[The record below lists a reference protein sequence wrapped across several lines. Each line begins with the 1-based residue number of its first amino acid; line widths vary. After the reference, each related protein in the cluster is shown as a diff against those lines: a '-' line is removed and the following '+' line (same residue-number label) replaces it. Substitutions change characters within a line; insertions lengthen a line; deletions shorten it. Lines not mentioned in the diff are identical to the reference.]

1 MHTNELK
8 MIELM
13 RKAEAATTHKKAKKV
28 LKKVKKLEQKMAP

>member
-13 RKAEAATTHKKAKKV
+13 RKAEAATTHKKATKI